1 MSGAGK
7 LSQRVTL
14 QKRQTVNPDAPSDF
28 GNTVSVWQDQGEVW
42 AGITYLRGGE
52 AVMAGRL
59 SGRQPAVVRLRASAL
74 SRSVAPDWR
83 VMHGTVAYAVRSVN
97 PDPDGDR
104 AWVDLLVEGGVAV

>member
-1 MSGAGK
+1 MSEAGK
-7 LSQRVTL
+7 LSQRVML
-14 QKRQTVNPDAPSDF
+14 QSREMINPDSPADY

-42 AGITYLRGGE
+42 AGFTYLRGGE

-83 VMHGTVAYAVRSVN
+83 VMHGAIPYAVRSVN
-97 PDPDGDR
+97 PDPEGDR
-104 AWVDLLVEGGVAV
+104 AWVDLLVEGGVAA